1 MIITNDK
8 HNDIPYFY
16 RSFLPNIDSMAI
28 WPTNPNLLRVSG
40 STNCSLTQIEHAIFC
55 HGRLNKNSAVPTTIV
70 K

>member
-28 WPTNPNLLRVSG
+28 WPPPDLYVYEDLQCPAYSR
-40 STNCSLTQIEHAIFC
+40 
-55 HGRLNKNSAVPTTIV
+55 P
-70 K
+70 